1 MMPPNGR
8 IQRLSP
14 PDVLSNLP
22 DSLINDILTRLPLRD
37 AVRTSILSKKWRY
50 KWCVLPQ
57 LELDQTLWK
66 TREDLISPTIG
77 FANVLCHL
85 LTLHTRPIT
94 KFTLDEWLQHLVLK
108 LPMDNQHKLL
118 PNQYKLPSSL
128 FTCSQLKHLFL
139 QQCLIHPPPLFK
151 GFDKLISLELIEVT
165 ISSELLVSLIS
176 HSPLLDH
183 LVLDCNEVSHHI
195 EISAPKLRSFFF
207 AGNIDFLHL
216 KNVPLLS
223 KVSYE
228 PVEFSIDTEHDL
240 AKIFESIPALENLCW
255 NHGCL
260 QDEYVG
266 PAEMYFISD
275 EEYNEPVPRDAI
287 DEIPASFSDMTFNH
301 LKTVKIKYVSGAK
314 AELQLIKVF

>member
-1 MMPPNGR
+1 
-8 IQRLSP
+8 
-14 PDVLSNLP
+14 
-22 DSLINDILTRLPLRD
+22 
-37 AVRTSILSKKWRY
+37 
-50 KWCVLPQ
+50 
-57 LELDQTLWK
+57 
-66 TREDLISPTIG
+66 
-77 FANVLCHL
+77 
-85 LTLHTRPIT
+85 
-94 KFTLDEWLQHLVLK
+94 
-108 LPMDNQHKLL
+108 MDNQHKLL

-228 PVEFSIDTEHDL
+228 PVQFSIDAEHDL

-260 QDEYVG
+260 QELLKNKLRMKRKKQQTKKKEKTKMMDRKKKKKKQTKK
-266 PAEMYFISD
+266 MWSLTSLISST
-275 EEYNEPVPRDAI
+275 I
-287 DEIPASFSDMTFNH
+287 TF
-301 LKTVKIKYVSGAK
+301 V
-314 AELQLIKVF
+314 